1 LLKSS
6 IIRLNTYENS
16 GVALRNYIKKDVRML
31 ENLVYFYQKSNG
43 ETKKNAAIQ
52 HTTPIQV
59 LLNLKGVLDSGKTK
73 KEVNLTSF

>member
-1 LLKSS
+1 
-6 IIRLNTYENS
+6 
-16 GVALRNYIKKDVRML
+16 ML

-43 ETKKNAAIQ
+43 ETKKNAAIK
-52 HTTPIQV
+52 HKTPIQV